1 VQSAVSLDRSVLEN
15 WYMENDTTSTNTNNN
30 DKDAG
35 GNPILYKMFKWLV
48 VRPVLY
54 LFYQERIYGSEN
66 VPLTGNLIVVSNH
79 ASDFDPLIVGS
90 CMGRPVAFMAKE
102 ELFEIP
108 VLQQA
113 IKAFGA
119 YPVKRGAGDR
129 AAIRAAVS
137 SIEQG
142 WATGIF
148 LQGTRTL
155 NGKVTDPKLG
165 AAMIAAKTKAPFLP
179 ISVWGTETILPKG
192 TKFPKIF
199 QPVTVRIGELIPPP
213 EASDRATL
221 EAYTQKCAD
230 AINALHELG
239 R

>member
-1 VQSAVSLDRSVLEN
+1 
-15 WYMENDTTSTNTNNN
+15 MEHDKSSEIKKTDANTGANTGAINSSK
-30 DKDAG
+30 DKG
-35 GNPILYKMFKWLV
+35 GNPFLYKMFKWLV
-48 VRPVLY
+48 VRPLLY
-54 LFYQERIYGSEN
+54 LFYQERIYGAEN

-108 VLQQA
+108 VLKQA
-113 IKAFGA
+113 ILAFGA

-129 AAIRAAVS
+129 AAIRAAIA
-137 SIEQG
+137 SIEKG

-155 NGKVTDPKLG
+155 DGRVTEPKLG
-165 AAMIAAKTKAPFLP
+165 AAMIAAKTQAPFLP
-179 ISVWGTETILPKG
+179 ISIWGTETILPKG
-192 TKFPKIF
+192 AKFPKLF
-199 QPVTVRIGELIPPP
+199 QPVTVSIGELLPPP

>member
-1 VQSAVSLDRSVLEN
+1 
-15 WYMENDTTSTNTNNN
+15 MENYKSSETKRIVANNN
-30 DKDAG
+30 ATNIAKDKG
-35 GNPILYKMFKWLV
+35 GNPFFYKMFKWLV
-48 VRPVLY
+48 VRPLLY
-54 LFYQERIYGSEN
+54 LFYQERIYGTEN

-108 VLQQA
+108 VLSQA
-113 IKAFGA
+113 IQAFGA

-129 AAIRAAVS
+129 AAIRAAIA
-137 SIEQG
+137 SIEKG

-155 NGKVTDPKLG
+155 DGRVTEPKLG
-165 AAMIAAKTKAPFLP
+165 AAMIAAKTQAPFLP
-179 ISVWGTETILPKG
+179 ISIWGTETILPKG
-192 TKFPKIF
+192 AKFPKLF
-199 QPVTVRIGELIPPP
+199 QPVTVRIGQLIPAP
-213 EASDRATL
+213 ETSDRATL

-230 AINALHELG
+230 AINALHALG

>member
-1 VQSAVSLDRSVLEN
+1 
-15 WYMENDTTSTNTNNN
+15 MENDTTPTNSKNN
-30 DKDAG
+30 DKDKNKG
-35 GNPILYKMFKWLV
+35 GNPFLYKMFKWLV
-48 VRPVLY
+48 VRPLLY
-54 LFYQERIYGSEN
+54 LFYQERIYGTEN
-66 VPLTGNLIVVSNH
+66 VPLKGNLIVVSNH

-108 VLQQA
+108 VLSQA
-113 IKAFGA
+113 ILAFGA

-129 AAIRAAVS
+129 AAIRAAIA
-137 SIEQG
+137 SIEKG

-155 NGKVTDPKLG
+155 DGRVTEPKLG
-165 AAMIAAKTKAPFLP
+165 AAMIAAKTQAPFLP
-179 ISVWGTETILPKG
+179 ISIWGTETILPKG
-192 TKFPKIF
+192 AKFPKLF

-213 EASDRATL
+213 NASDRTTL

-230 AINALHELG
+230 AINALHALG

>member
-1 VQSAVSLDRSVLEN
+1 
-15 WYMENDTTSTNTNNN
+15 MENDKKLKSKNIR
-30 DKDAG
+30 G
-35 GNPILYKMFKWLV
+35 GNHILYKMFKWIV

-54 LFYQERIYGSEN
+54 VFYQERIYGAEN
-66 VPLTGNLIVVSNH
+66 VPLTGKLIVVSNH

-90 CMGRPVAFMAKE
+90 CMGRAVAFMAKE
-102 ELFEIP
+102 ELFKIP
-108 VLQQA
+108 VIGQA
-113 IKAFGA
+113 ITTFGA

-129 AAIRAAVS
+129 GALRAAIG

-155 NGKVTDPKLG
+155 DGRVTDPKLG
-165 AAMIAAKTKAPFLP
+165 AAMIAVKTQAPFLP
-179 ISVWGTETILPKG
+179 ISIWGTERILPKG
-192 TKFPKIF
+192 KKFPKLF
-199 QPVTVRIGELIPPP
+199 QPVTVRIGQLIPPP

-230 AINALHELG
+230 AINELHALG